1 MMINLGR
8 RNGRVLVGDLC
19 DVNVGVYV
27 SFNNQVPRFDVDGA
41 KIANLFCKGWSNAFI
56 GQEGTGW
63 KPEYFWSG
71 PNWATLRPP
80 P

>member
-41 KIANLFCKGWSNAFI
+41 KIANLFARD
-56 GQEGTGW
+56 GQMR
-63 KPEYFWSG
+63 S
-71 PNWATLRPP
+71 
-80 P
+80 